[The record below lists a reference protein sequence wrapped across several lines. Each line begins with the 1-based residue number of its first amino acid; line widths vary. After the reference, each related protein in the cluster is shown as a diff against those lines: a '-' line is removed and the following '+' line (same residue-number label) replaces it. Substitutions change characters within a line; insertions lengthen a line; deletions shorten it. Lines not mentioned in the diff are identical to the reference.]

1 MAPIRKTKGVNKRFP
16 YINKVASNKY
26 GDNAN
31 KNKQKKR
38 KMSDMLGPQWTTEEL
53 KHFYEGYRKYGKD
66 WMKVAS
72 VVRHRSLENVEA
84 LYTMN
89 RAYLSLPE
97 GTASVIGLTAMMCD
111 YYSMLERSDS
121 EQESIDDAGTSRKP
135 RKLARGK
142 LRNDT
147 SKGLEGH
154 IPDISHSR
162 SIASDGCLSLL
173 KNRRTGI
180 RPHAVKKRTPR
191 VPVSSYDKDNSKK
204 YFSPAR
210 QGIKTSTDGSDV
222 NMGQELA
229 FSLTEPS
236 HKGSSPQVSRTPKSR
251 AKGSTPSPV
260 QNGERMFAETDMKIG
275 RPRGGEMDGV
285 GCELSLGSMQA
296 DYDMERYYL
305 KRQKREESENKH
317 LDDVKE
323 SSSGTE
329 EEQYKISAVKGKLGT
344 RVVGAKNASSFHKD
358 RKKTKTANVGRD
370 EDSSFDALLTLADLS
385 LRMPEAT
392 AEMESSAPVEE
403 ENFNIAKKSKLKGNP
418 SVTMVEEDTAL
429 KTSHLGKLKEGLP
442 QSTTGIQKRK
452 QKSPVKLQI
461 NENEAQTEFPWKDN
475 QMIEST
481 DEVNYVN
488 KVKRSS
494 HYDTHQK
501 QGKLV
506 KPLGNSSSTTDRER
520 QENNSGLSTVQ
531 VQYANQAN
539 LTLRDKSRRKDIQ
552 KDAKSLQSTSYDQPD
567 KLVLSV
573 PKNELNLKGR
583 LSNCLSR
590 YQARRWCAFEW
601 FYSAIDFPWF
611 AKREFV
617 EYLNH
622 VGLGHVPRLTRVE
635 WGVIRSSLGRPRRFS
650 DQFLKEEK
658 EKLHQYRESVR
669 KHYAELNAGTRDG
682 LPTDLARPLS
692 VGQHVIA
699 FHPRSREIHNGIVLS
714 VDHSR
719 YRVQFDQSDLGVAD
733 IMDID
738 CMPLNPLENV
748 PASFTRQNIIVNKY
762 TENFR
767 EIKINEQQKEGKTE
781 GYMKAVSTGNLNSTA
796 VPCHIL
802 PTTPQTNKS
811 SKHIEGK
818 SSIFNKEAKVGPA
831 ETASTKV
838 ANSQPS
844 ISVQMQAKEADVRAL
859 FELTR
864 ALDKKDAVVSELR
877 RMNDEV
883 FEKCRD
889 GDDSIK
895 NSEPFKKEYAAV
907 LLQLSEINDQVSSAL
922 FCLRQR
928 NTYRGSYPLISAN
941 PLSGFSDSS
950 GHSSS
955 LCHVQ
960 EPATH
965 VYEIVES
972 SRAKAKEMVHV
983 AMQAISSLKRENNI
997 ERIQEVIDFVS
1008 QQLSEDDAGRLS
1020 MGSST
1025 PAAPILVSEDQSTA
1039 CTEKPDPKSNSL
1051 SNQSEDQLLS
1061 DLIANCVAALFMI
1074 QTCTARQFSP
1084 ADVAWVLDRA
1094 VTSLK
1099 PICTQNL
1106 PVYGEIQ
1113 KCMGIVRSQILAL
1126 VPT

>member
-1 MAPIRKTKGVNKRFP
+1 MAPVRKTKGVNKRFP
-16 YINKVASNKY
+16 YINEVASSKY

-38 KMSDMLGPQWTTEEL
+38 KLSDMLGPQWTTEEL
-53 KHFYEGYRKYGKD
+53 KHFYEGYRKYGRD
-66 WMKVAS
+66 WKKVAS
-72 VVRHRSLENVEA
+72 VVRHRSVENVEA

-142 LRNDT
+142 LRNDA

-154 IPDISHSR
+154 IPDISQSR

-173 KNRRTGI
+173 KNRRT
-180 RPHAVKKRTPR
+180 
-191 VPVSSYDKDNSKK
+191 
-204 YFSPAR
+204 
-210 QGIKTSTDGSDV
+210 
-222 NMGQELA
+222 
-229 FSLTEPS
+229 
-236 HKGSSPQVSRTPKSR
+236 
-251 AKGSTPSPV
+251 
-260 QNGERMFAETDMKIG
+260 
-275 RPRGGEMDGV
+275 
-285 GCELSLGSMQA
+285 
-296 DYDMERYYL
+296 
-305 KRQKREESENKH
+305 
-317 LDDVKE
+317 
-323 SSSGTE
+323 
-329 EEQYKISAVKGKLGT
+329 
-344 RVVGAKNASSFHKD
+344 
-358 RKKTKTANVGRD
+358 D

-418 SVTMVEEDTAL
+418 SVTMVEDTAL
-429 KTSHLGKLKEGLP
+429 KTSHLGKLKEGVP

-520 QENNSGLSTVQ
+520 QENNSGLSTVE

-539 LTLRDKSRRKDIQ
+539 LTLRDKSKRKDIQ
-552 KDAKSLQSTSYDQPD
+552 KDAKSLQSTSYDQPN

-601 FYSAIDFPWF
+601 FYSAIDYPWF

-719 YRVQFDQSDLGVAD
+719 YRVQFDQSELGVAD

-762 TENFR
+762 TENFK
-767 EIKINEQQKEGKTE
+767 EIKINEQQKEGKSE

-811 SKHIEGK
+811 SKHIE
-818 SSIFNKEAKVGPA
+818 
-831 ETASTKV
+831 
-838 ANSQPS
+838 
-844 ISVQMQAKEADVRAL
+844 MQAKEADVRAL

-895 NSEPFKKEYAAV
+895 DSEPFKKEYAAV

-1051 SNQSEDQLLS
+1051 SDQSEDQLLS